1 MYFARGT
8 AFAAGLIAITL
19 PLAARADEAP
29 AGDAGAPPAPATTAP
44 ATASTTPPAD
54 PPPATVAPPPP
65 AVPPPATK
73 TDPIFQFVTL
83 HDLLDRNVI
92 TEAEYRAAVRD
103 IAPST
108 GDRAEGAGTFVIG
121 KWSTTLYGFLRSD
134 LILDSTQSFLDL
146 AGNTQVE
153 RPEGFP
159 PPPPA
164 VQSTYRGDHGRLQWS
179 VRGTRFGLRFRAPE
193 IGHVR
198 VAGQVEMDFMG
209 FQPAIAYPQQ
219 AAGVTAGN
227 QPTNQTAPTEA
238 GFFTS
243 PIPRLRHAYVSVETP
258 IVDILVG
265 QYWHVMGMQPNYQP
279 NSAQIQ
285 GLPAQIYGRTPQLRI
300 SKSIDTGP
308 VTIDMA
314 LAALRPVQRDSMTPE
329 GAAGLRVSIDEWR
342 GMHTAGAVSTQ
353 LVPAS
358 IAVSGSIRD
367 YRVPSFEQI
376 PTDTVHLTTGAVA
389 ANAFL
394 PIIPATKTRRGNAL
408 SVLGEF
414 AWSQGAADLYTSLN
428 GGMAFPTLPNTT
440 GLNPPPAYP
449 QNVDNGL
456 VVYDITNFD
465 LHPIQWTTFWVGLEY
480 YLPGLDGKLWISGN
494 YSHSYSTNIDSY
506 VRQGDTP
513 PNPNDYSYVPAA
525 QVRKFEDFFDVNL
538 FFAPVP
544 AARFGLEYAHFDDR
558 YADGV
563 HAINHRAVFSSFL
576 VF

>member
-1 MYFARGT
+1 MRTCIVFGPAMV
-8 AFAAGLIAITL
+8 AGLLVTAL
-19 PLAARADEAP
+19 SFAARADEPPPTSAP
-29 AGDAGAPPAPATTAP
+29 TSDTPPPSAPPPLAPPAAPPPPPPAPAKSDSILQF
-44 ATASTTPPAD
+44 ATLRELYERK
-54 PPPATVAPPPP
+54 V
-65 AVPPPATK
+65 
-73 TDPIFQFVTL
+73 L
-83 HDLLDRNVI
+83 
-92 TEAEYRAAVRD
+92 TEAEYQAALRE
-103 IAPST
+103 IGAST
-108 GDRAEGAGTFVIG
+108 GARAENAGTVVLG
-121 KWSTTLYGFLRSD
+121 KWSTTVYGFVDSEV
-134 LILDSTQSFLDL
+134 IFDSTQSFLDL
-146 AGNTQVE
+146 AGNTSVE
-153 RPEGFP
+153 RPAGFP

-164 VQSTYRGDHGRLQWS
+164 VQSTYRGENGRLQWS
-179 VRGTRFGLRFRAPE
+179 IRNSRFGLRLRAPE
-193 IGHVR
+193 VGKVR
-198 VAGQVEMDFMG
+198 VAGQLEMDFLG

-308 VTIDMA
+308 VTIDLA

-342 GMHTAGAVSTQ
+342 GMHTAGATATS

-358 IAVSGSIRD
+358 IAVSGSVRD
-367 YRVPSFEQI
+367 FRVPSFEQI
-376 PTDTVHLTTGAVA
+376 PTETIHLTTGAVA

-414 AWSQGAADLYTSLN
+414 AWSQGGADLYTGLN
-428 GGMAFPTLPNTT
+428 GGMAFPTLPNKT

-456 VVYDITNFD
+456 VVYDIATFD

-480 YLPGLDGKLWISGN
+480 YLPGLDGNVWISGN
-494 YSHSYSTNIDSY
+494 YSHSYSTNIDSFA
-506 VRQGDTP
+506 RPGDVP

-525 QVRKFEDFFDVNL
+525 QVRKFEDFFDVNV
-538 FFAPVP
+538 FFTPVP
-544 AARFGLEYAHFDDR
+544 AARFGLEYAYFNDR

-563 HAINHRAVFSSFL
+563 HAINHRAVAAAYL